1 MSRWTNNFDNHAFQT
16 SWKQL
21 LDLNHEVVA
30 DNIAI
35 STDVEEVARYRK
47 TVSYIDNLIQACD
60 PELVPES
67 TWANF
72 SSQAQACL
80 TQVRSYQQTRTIGH
94 LQNANQSLDNLISYV
109 APFVK
114 DGKSAAR
121 ASNAA
126 FKEFRASINES
137 LSTQADEIE
146 RIVSEAQNKLDKI
159 EAQANQSEKFY
170 QSFKEFYEDTFNEDG
185 IETRINEALAAAE
198 KNNGKISSLHDEI
211 FEGTSGRESIENAI
225 NSYLEEAKDNTEKID
240 TLLSNNEKKLKELQR
255 LYSSVYGIEDSEGN
269 KSGGLQRE
277 ISDRIKD
284 LDSFKSK
291 HEVQYNAYVKQIESL
306 VSGATSAGL
315 ARSYYIL
322 RKSFNGKI
330 RSYSLLFYTA
340 IAFLFL
346 VSFATLIKE
355 IGYSK
360 NSIVFSLVDVTNY
373 NVLLPNFLYKLP
385 VVLPI
390 LWLAIFASRRRSEAD
405 RLQQEYAHK
414 EAIAKSYENFKK
426 QIQELGESD
435 PELMKKLLGAA
446 IDAISENASQTLDTK
461 YKEST
466 PLHELI
472 EKVAPDLEK
481 LSKLLPFKNG
491 G

>member
-1 MSRWTNNFDNHAFQT
+1 MSRWTNNFDSHVFQT

-35 STDVEEVARYRK
+35 STDMEEVARYRK
-47 TVSYIDNLIQACD
+47 TVTYIDSLINACD

-72 SSQAQACL
+72 SSQSQACL
-80 TQVRSYQQTRTIGH
+80 SHVRAYQQSRTIGY
-94 LQNANQSLDNLISYV
+94 LQNANQNLDNLISYV

-121 ASNAA
+121 AASAA
-126 FKEFRASINES
+126 FNEFKTSIRES
-137 LSTQADEIE
+137 LSTQAGEVE
-146 RIVSEAQNKLDKI
+146 RIVNESQSKLGKI
-159 EAQANQSEKFY
+159 EAQANQAEKFY
-170 QSFKEFYEDTFNEDG
+170 QSFKEFYEDTFKEDG
-185 IETRINEALAAAE
+185 VESRIKEALVAAE
-198 KNNGKISSLHDEI
+198 KNSGKISSLHDEI
-211 FEGTSGRESIENAI
+211 FEGTSGKESIENAI
-225 NSYLEEAKDNTEKID
+225 NSYLEEAKDNTENID
-240 TLLSNNEKKLKELQR
+240 TLLSINDKKLKELQR
-255 LYSSVYGIEDSEGN
+255 FYASVYGIEDSEGN
-269 KSGGLQRE
+269 KSVGLQRE
-277 ISDRIKD
+277 ISDRIKE
-284 LDSFKSK
+284 LDSFKSR
-291 HEVQYNAYVKQIESL
+291 HEVQYNAFVKQIESL

-315 ARSYYIL
+315 ARSYSVL
-322 RKSFNGKI
+322 RKSFNEKI
-330 RSYSLLFYTA
+330 RSYSLLFYA
-340 IAFLFL
+340 AVAFLFL

-355 IGYSK
+355 VGYSK
-360 NSIVFSLVDVTNY
+360 TGIIFSLIDVSSY

-385 VVLPI
+385 IVLPI

-446 IDAISENASQTLDTK
+446 IDAISENASQTLDAK
-461 YKEST
+461 HKEST